1 MIELSCGGA
10 MNPVLVV
17 DDQHDILSFI
27 EWELKP
33 TGIECSQADNT
44 NKAIELLKEKQLSC
58 IFLDILLDD
67 TSSEEVLKFLKS
79 EENSLNRDIPVV
91 IMSGFI
97 NQEFIDRNVDKVYK
111 ILEKPFNTGEI
122 VEIVNSLKDVA

>member
-1 MIELSCGGA
+1 

-79 EENSLNRDIPVV
+79 EENNLNRDIPVV